1 MSRMTS
7 CRACGGM
14 ISADASRCPRCGAAI
29 LNRTLI
35 GALGFV
41 AILAIAIF
49 LILVKH

>member
-1 MSRMTS
+1 MIRMTS

-14 ISADASRCPRCGAAI
+14 ISADASRCLRCGAAI

-41 AILAIAIF
+41 GILVIATF
-49 LILVKH
+49 LILLKH